1 MPRSGKGDVSEIIFP
16 KCFGDCTKWYKP
28 GKGKACFH
36 VLNNLPIIGSGTGLL
51 WVVSCSDRVLQ
62 IFLHV
67 KNSKLSNMFTY
78 GLMPN
83 CFTVT
88 SGDKLLDHD

>member
-36 VLNNLPIIGSGTGLL
+36 VLNNWIGDWTAVGRELFRQGAADLPPRKEFQAQQYVHLWPDAQLL
-51 WVVSCSDRVLQ
+51 
-62 IFLHV
+62 H
-67 KNSKLSNMFTY
+67 SNKWGQTFR
-78 GLMPN
+78 P
-83 CFTVT
+83 
-88 SGDKLLDHD
+88 